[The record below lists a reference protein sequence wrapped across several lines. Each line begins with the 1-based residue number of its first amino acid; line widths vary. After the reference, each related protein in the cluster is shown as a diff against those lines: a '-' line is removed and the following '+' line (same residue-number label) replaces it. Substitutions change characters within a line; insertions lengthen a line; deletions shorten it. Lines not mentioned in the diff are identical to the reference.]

1 MRDEPKFGIQT
12 EQYDISYPQYYD
24 ITKKYGCFSE
34 DGAKY
39 TVTDKNTPRQ
49 WYSVM
54 VNPNFASIMT
64 NDGYGVIGYK
74 SFYLRFTKFFSKTDY
89 MIRQL
94 NGKRRIIIKK
104 ADGKSFDLIEDSLDL
119 QFEVKPGCCKFSGSV
134 ENIKFEILM
143 FVPEEDPIEC
153 TRVTLSGLTG
163 DQWSIHT
170 VQDWSITCALPNAR
184 EYAMTMMTEANKVI
198 MTGKNVHTFGD
209 LYGFTAQKGITGKM
223 ETYEE
228 TVNADNT
235 KTQRFYRVTTSKPLQ
250 KNSDGIYVEYLYTGV
265 TDSSYAS
272 LAERYLSS
280 NEYDHQYSILSNKWE
295 QIIQRNYCQLPDKNL
310 QNFLNVW
317 LKNQVH
323 VTSLYNRFGRMGY
336 RDILQDCWG
345 ALYVDPALTKRH
357 IYEACARMYQD
368 GRCPRQF
375 DLYSDVFDIR
385 DFADSPVWMPIA
397 LNYYLKET
405 GDFAFL
411 DESVGY
417 YACDEITTVREH
429 VERSLNYLFGSRGK
443 NGLVLMRGGD
453 WLDGLEGINKLGE
466 ATSVWLTIAAYHAQN
481 LMAEIYDQIND
492 HKFAELM
499 RVRSEEYKHYVNS
512 VGWNGKWYSYAII
525 NDDEIIGGPDCLEGK
540 IFLNP
545 QTWAI
550 FTGIADND
558 KYDKLMRAINV
569 YLTTPVGPLLMA
581 PPYVATGHRY
591 GRLQK
596 QRPGTF
602 ANSAVYL
609 HAASFKIFADVKRG
623 AFNEAYDTFMRIIPN
638 HIDNPDSRR
647 TNEPYA
653 VGNVHYGTAHQCT
666 GLNLYS
672 WFSATP
678 AWLIHGGFEEIL
690 GIHPEFN
697 GLRICAPDIDGW
709 DSFRVERT
717 YRNTKYNISFTRTG
731 NKAIYIDKQL
741 IEGNIVYSEKPEV
754 AVEVTF

>member
-1 MRDEPKFGIQT
+1 MRDEPQFGIQT
-12 EQYDISYPQYYD
+12 EQYDISYPQYYN
-24 ITKKYGCFSE
+24 ITKKYGHFSE
-34 DGAKY
+34 DGRKY
-39 TVTDKNTPRQ
+39 IVTDKNTPRQ
-49 WYSVM
+49 WYSIM
-54 VNPNFASIMT
+54 ANKNFASIMT

-74 SFYLRFTKFFSKTDY
+74 SFYLRFTKFYSKTDY

-94 NGKRRIIIKK
+94 NGKRRFILNNGE
-104 ADGKSFDLIEDSLDL
+104 GKSYDLIEDSNDL
-119 QFEVKPGCCKFSGSV
+119 QFEVTPGSCKYSGSV
-134 ENIKFEILM
+134 DGITFEILM
-143 FVPEEDPIEC
+143 FVPDEDPIEC
-153 TRVTLSGLTG
+153 ARVTLSGLKG
-163 DQWSIHT
+163 DTWTLHT
-170 VQDWSITCALPNAR
+170 VQDWSITCALPKTR
-184 EYAMTMMTEANKVI
+184 DYTMTMTTAQDCVVMAGE
-198 MTGKNVHTFGD
+198 NVHDFGN
-209 LYGFTAQKGITGKM
+209 LYGFTAQLGMTAQM
-223 ETYEE
+223 EHYEE
-228 TVNADNT
+228 AVNADNS
-235 KTQRFYRVTTSKPLQ
+235 KIQHFYRVTTTKVLSED
-250 KNSDGIYVEYLYTGV
+250 NCVEYIYTGV
-265 TDSSYAS
+265 SDNSYRE
-272 LAERYLSS
+272 LIKRYLDSREFDQQFQIV
-280 NEYDHQYSILSNKWE
+280 NEKWDK
-295 QIIQRNYCQLPDKNL
+295 IIQRNYCQLPDKNL

-317 LKNQVH
+317 LKNQLH

-345 ALYVDPALTKRH
+345 ALYVDPALTKKH
-357 IYEACARMYQD
+357 IWEAAARMYSD

-385 DFADSPVWMPIA
+385 DFADSPIWMPIA

-411 DESVGY
+411 NQEVGY
-417 YACDEITTVREH
+417 YGTGEVTTIREH
-429 VERSLNYLFGSRGK
+429 VERALDYLFNSRGK
-443 NGLVLMRGGD
+443 NGLVLIRGGD
-453 WLDGLEGINKLGE
+453 WLDGLEGLNKLGE
-466 ATSVWLTIAAYHAQN
+466 ATGVWLTIAAYHAQN
-481 LMAEIYDQIND
+481 LMAEIYDQIGD
-492 HKFAELM
+492 TDAAALM
-499 RVRSEEYKHYVNS
+499 RSRSAEYKHYVNT

-525 NDDEIIGGPDCLEGK
+525 NDDEIIGGPECLEGK
-540 IFLNP
+540 IYLNP

-550 FTGIADND
+550 FTGIADED

-623 AFNEAYDTFMRIIPN
+623 AYNEAYDTFMRIIPN
-638 HIDNPDSRR
+638 HVDNPDSRR

-690 GIHPEFN
+690 GVHPEFK

-709 DSFRVERT
+709 DSYQITRT
-717 YRNTKYNISFTRTG
+717 YRGTTYHISFVRTG
-731 NKAIYIDKQL
+731 KKAIYVDQQQ
-741 IEGNIVYSEKPEV
+741 IEGNILCTEKSEV
-754 AVEVTF
+754 FVDVQF